1 MAAQAWKFYNK
12 FKKYMADGT
21 IDLNTTTFDMHLF
34 MSASDFATATQS
46 TLGQFSGQVTNSNGY
61 LQSGKAMTRTWSEGA
76 SASELRFD
84 MTALIWTASGGNI
97 ANVKAAMI
105 VARTGASGKDAA
117 NKVVAYASLSSG
129 QFTITSGNTL
139 TVSTPA
145 NGIFELN

>member
-1 MAAQAWKFYNK
+1 MAAQVWKFYNK
-12 FKKYMADGT
+12 FKRYMADGT
-21 IDLNTTTFDMHLF
+21 IDLNTTPFDMHLF
-34 MSASDFATATQS
+34 MSASDFATPTQS
-46 TLGQFSGQVTNSNGY
+46 TLGQFSGQVASGFGY
-61 LQSGKAMTRTWSEGA
+61 TQSGKAITPTWSEGA
-76 SASELRFD
+76 SASEMRFD